1 MRLGTIAVREV
12 LPEASSGVTD
22 EEIHESL
29 WHYYYD
35 VEKSVAYLASK
46 HAPKKVV
53 KKENVKKGT
62 VQGGLI
68 YFSAAGGGAGVVR
81 EGKQGASVRGG
92 LPFVYLLDRRNF
104 TDALDTGFRHSTVDP
119 GCSKPFSVKDFFKDM
134 PWLHTPLDRQATFIA
149 PLYPRGGLLGGS
161 SDGAPKMSKLQA
173 LAAARK
179 KKAQEQKSSGSTG
192 AETPMAKLTLDSSK
206 PTDSRAGPASRGFP
220 IRKRKDSNPHEKA
233 PTPIERESSKDAN
246 RDIPMETPPLDQA
259 EPSAFANT
267 MFSTPAKPFQQSDG
281 VFTLPY
287 NATPIANNDPFAGPS
302 PDDVVMAA
310 QSKGSTISASSR
322 PKK

>member
-1 MRLGTIAVREV
+1 MRLGTIAVREA
-12 LPEASSGVTD
+12 LPPGATSITD
-22 EEIHESL
+22 KEIQESL

-35 VEKSVAYLASK
+35 VEKSVAYLVGK
-46 HAPKKVV
+46 HAPKKVA

-62 VQGGLI
+62 ARGGLI
-68 YFSAAGGGAGVVR
+68 YFYAAGEDIGVAR
-81 EGKQGASVRGG
+81 DGWGMGVRGG
-92 LPFVYLLDRRNF
+92 LPFVFLFYRGNYS
-104 TDALDTGFRHSTVDP
+104 DALDTGFRNSTVDME
-119 GCSKPFSVKDFFKDM
+119 CSNLFSVKDFFKDM
-134 PWLHTPLDRQATFIA
+134 PWLHTPLDRQASFIA
-149 PLYPRGGLLGGS
+149 PLYPHGGLLGGS

-192 AETPMAKLTLDSSK
+192 VETPMAKLTLDSSK
-206 PTDSRAGPASRGFP
+206 PTDSKTGSSSRGFP
-220 IRKRKDSNPHEKA
+220 QRKRKDSNPHEKA
-233 PTPIERESSKDAN
+233 PTPVERESS
-246 RDIPMETPPLDQA
+246 REESEDILMETPPLDQA

-267 MFSTPAKPFQQSDG
+267 MFSTPSKPSKQPDNF
-281 VFTLPY
+281 FTLPY
-287 NATPIANNDPFAGPS
+287 NATPVASTDPFAGPS